1 MESRRAEKSEMGMTG
16 FRTKR
21 IDHGARLGML
31 GGWAAVVLLSAGC
44 GGTAPAPVARPAAI
58 EPSPVSIAPEA
69 REVIDRMA
77 TFLGATKSFSL
88 RQVSTTTVSDEVAQ
102 KFAGEMEHVVRVER
116 PNRLAVVLSGDQPGS
131 GTVIS
136 DGQSLVI
143 HQKHNDGDRY
153 ESSPAPATLP
163 EVVDNPHLRT
173 MLGVGGGDV
182 VTKALLAE
190 DPAAALLEG
199 VQELSVAGAEEID
212 GSACTHLVARSESGN
227 WDLWVA
233 TGDEPVPVKFVPTI
247 GQLFFGGRNVD
258 LSSTVIFDQWRLDP
272 DFEPADF
279 AFVPGE
285 GCEKVES
292 LSDFAN
298 QAQRERLT
306 ARPVPH
312 STVGFPIK
320 PLSLV
325 GVDGSRFDAS
335 MQKDKIVVLDFWAS
349 WCGPCRVSLPVV
361 AQVCKEYADKG
372 VVFRAVNLKEDAET
386 IRAFLQEEPIDASV
400 VMDTDG
406 AAAVAY
412 RVEAIPHTVII
423 GRDGS
428 VEAVHVGAS
437 EGMEAKLRKQLDAL
451 LEGKSLVPKGGN
463 SPRAEPI

>member
-1 MESRRAEKSEMGMTG
+1 MGMTG
-16 FRTKR
+16 FPTKR
-21 IDHGARLGML
+21 IDHGARLWLL
-31 GGWAAVVLLSAGC
+31 GGWAAAVLLSAGC
-44 GGTAPAPVARPAAI
+44 GGTASPPVARPVVPAAI
-58 EPSPVSIAPEA
+58 ESPPVSIASEA

-77 TFLGATKSFSL
+77 TFFGATKSFSL
-88 RQVSTTTVSDEVAQ
+88 RQVSTTTVSDEAAK

-116 PNRLAVVLSGDQPGS
+116 PNRLAVVLTGDQPGS

-143 HQKHNDGDRY
+143 HQKQKDADRY
-153 ESSPAPATLP
+153 ESSPAPATLSQ
-163 EVVDNPHLRT
+163 VVDNPHLRT
-173 MLGVGGGDV
+173 MLGVGGADV

-199 VQELSVAGAEEID
+199 VQELSVAGPEEID
-212 GSACTHLVARSESGN
+212 GSVCTHLVARSESGN

-272 DFEPADF
+272 DFEAADF

-285 GCEKVES
+285 GCEKVDS

-306 ARPVPH
+306 ARPALH

-349 WCGPCRVSLPVV
+349 WCGPCRVSLPIV

-372 VVFRAVNLKEDAET
+372 IVFRAVNLKEDAET
-386 IRAFLQEEPIDASV
+386 IRAFLQEEPIDAPV

-406 AAAVAY
+406 AAAMAY

-423 GRDGS
+423 GRDGI

-451 LEGKSLVPKGGN
+451 LEGKSLAPKVGN

>member
-1 MESRRAEKSEMGMTG
+1 
-16 FRTKR
+16 
-21 IDHGARLGML
+21 
-31 GGWAAVVLLSAGC
+31 
-44 GGTAPAPVARPAAI
+44 
-58 EPSPVSIAPEA
+58 
-69 REVIDRMA
+69 
-77 TFLGATKSFSL
+77 
-88 RQVSTTTVSDEVAQ
+88 
-102 KFAGEMEHVVRVER
+102 
-116 PNRLAVVLSGDQPGS
+116 
-131 GTVIS
+131 
-136 DGQSLVI
+136 
-143 HQKHNDGDRY
+143 
-153 ESSPAPATLP
+153 
-163 EVVDNPHLRT
+163 
-173 MLGVGGGDV
+173 MLGVGGADV
-182 VTKALLAE
+182 VTKALLAD

-233 TGDEPVPVKFVPTI
+233 TGDEPVPMKFVPTI

-272 DFEPADF
+272 DFEAADF

-285 GCEKVES
+285 GCEKVDS

-306 ARPVPH
+306 ARPALH

-349 WCGPCRVSLPVV
+349 WCGPCRVSLPIV

-372 VVFRAVNLKEDAET
+372 IVFRAVNLKEDAET

-400 VMDTDG
+400 VMDADG